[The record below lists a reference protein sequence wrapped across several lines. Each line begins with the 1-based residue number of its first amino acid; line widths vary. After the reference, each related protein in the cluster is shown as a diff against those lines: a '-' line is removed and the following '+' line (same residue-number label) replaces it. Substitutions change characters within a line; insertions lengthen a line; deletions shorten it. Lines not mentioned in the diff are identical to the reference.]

1 VSVKPDAGVG
11 SDPTGVAGP
20 PGQDSSELR
29 RAGEL
34 LLQRVRAG
42 AVPTDRNADY
52 AQLGVAQ
59 LLLAIAQAV
68 DRGDALPYEV
78 VRHATDI
85 ARHLLDYPA
94 AQG

>member
-1 VSVKPDAGVG
+1 VRDNPDAGAG
-11 SDPTGVAGP
+11 SDPVGVASP
-20 PGQDSSELR
+20 LVQDSSELR
-29 RAGEL
+29 RAGEM

-42 AVPTDRNADY
+42 AVPTDMNADY

-59 LLLAIAQAV
+59 LLLASAQAV
-68 DRGDALPYEV
+68 DRGHPLPYEV

-94 AQG
+94 AQV